1 MGLVSAGYH
10 GTTPSPTM
18 YGVDPSILRRQN
30 ENASALLA
38 LDPRSQNDR
47 ANPVGAQVPPPAPRG
62 GDAGVIDGGV
72 EALLGGH
79 VGGCP

>member
-1 MGLVSAGYH
+1 
-10 GTTPSPTM
+10 M
-18 YGVDPSILRRQN
+18 YGVDPSVLRRQN

-47 ANPVGAQVPPPAPRG
+47 ANPVGAQARG

>member
-47 ANPVGAQVPPPAPRG
+47 ANPVGAQARG